1 MSRFSVYK
9 LSLLALLLAASGNIY
24 AKNNLL
30 VYIFKSGLVQPNI
43 SVVVDGKEQLTDD
56 YGKAEFDLQAG
67 SHEITYY
74 DNGEPFAVTS
84 VELVE
89 DIVSQVFLRLTRSGV
104 EAELDLPLSQ
114 MSQEFAQ
121 QSVKKLDE
129 GPRGT
134 LKFQIVS
141 SSDKQPISDAKVYF
155 RGYAVE
161 AVSDEAGVA
170 SIELPAGQYD
180 VSIVHPKYV
189 LSVKKELPVAVGKVV
204 NVDVALTQ
212 ADFVLEEYVVL
223 APFVEGGLAS
233 AISAMRDGEFIGDAL
248 SSEQFSKS
256 GDSDV
261 AEALKRVT
269 GVTLVDDKYVYI
281 RGLGERY
288 VTVLMN
294 DMHIPSPEPT
304 KRVVPLDIF
313 PTGVI
318 QDMQIQKT
326 WSSPLPGTFAG
337 GSVLLYS
344 KDIPKED
351 NYIQGSIGFKYRD
364 STGDDAMV
372 GVDNHKPLPSLI
384 LDLSENF
391 NHLGQQVVL
400 NGEVIG
406 EGGISAEDKLA
417 LNYAMMNYR
426 RYGLEEKA
434 IEPGYDL
441 SVSSGQSFKTSGGL
455 KYGFAGTLYYKT
467 DEKQNEIETNR
478 FLTVPV
484 TGETRHI
491 NNEKFNSAEINEKVG
506 ALVSL
511 GLDDTQYHSLKYTFL
526 WLNENTDETLF
537 GERLEITEGD
547 YHERYYL
554 SYVEEELF
562 AHQLNG
568 RNRFFKDSGLWF
580 FDELLFDWGVETAEA
595 TRLEPGTFEYEYKEE
610 PRGLV
615 LDAKKMFYLYSD
627 LDDTV
632 DNQRLDITLPFV
644 FNGQPNHTKFGVFNY
659 DKERNLDNRRFKV
672 EYQDTLDTSS
682 IDDALSVANVDN
694 GTADIL
700 DSYKDDDFY
709 TAEQNV
715 TAYYISQQ
723 ISPMEALDVSLG
735 VRVEDS
741 TQSLRVGE
749 DQRVYELDTSDT
761 LPSIGATYRLSEE
774 IQIRGGYSETIT
786 RPDFREFS
794 PNRYKDPL
802 TGYIVF
808 GFPSLKY
815 TTINN
820 FDLKLEWYPSHNEYL
835 TFGFFSKEF
844 INPIETV
851 RSQADVDIE
860 ITYRNAKDATSEGFE
875 FGFRKNLGF
884 VSDWFDNFYLEGNYT
899 DIESTVTL
907 DKDNPE
913 FINDPFIQDLTSEV
927 RPMQGQS
934 PYVINLQ
941 LGYDNLNTGRSVVL
955 AYNEFGERISSLGI
969 NDNPDIYEQ
978 PFEKLDLVV
987 KWRLNDTYDEQRKR
1001 IGYTVSFS
1009 AENILDSEKVRMQ
1022 GSDLVYR
1029 EKVGRSFKLGF
1040 SAKY

>member
-30 VYIFKSGLVQPNI
+30 VYVFKSGLVQPNI

-141 SSDKQPISDAKVYF
+141 ASDKQPISDAKVYF

-170 SIELPAGQYD
+170 TIELPAGQYD

-189 LSVKKELPVAVGKVV
+189 LSVKKELPVAVGKVA

-372 GVDNHKPLPSLI
+372 GIDNSKPLPSII
-384 LDLSENF
+384 LDASENF
-391 NHLGQQVVL
+391 SPLTEQVIFNNTVISPGLTPQQ
-400 NGEVIG
+400 
-406 EGGISAEDKLA
+406 KQA
-417 LNYAMMNYR
+417 LNYAMMDYR
-426 RYGLEEKA
+426 KYGTEEQK
-434 IEPGYDL
+434 IKPGYDL
-441 SVSSGQSFKTSGGL
+441 SFSSGQSFKTSNGL

-467 DEKQNEIETNR
+467 DEKKMDVGTDRYELRPATSSIDHVDDTDASITT
-478 FLTVPV
+478 L
-484 TGETRHI
+484 
-491 NNEKFNSAEINEKVG
+491 NEKVG

-511 GLDDTQYHSLKYTFL
+511 GLDDAKLHSLKYTFL
-526 WLNENTDETLF
+526 WLNENTDKTQF
-537 GERLEITEGD
+537 GQRLEIAEGN
-547 YHERYYL
+547 YSERTYL

-568 RNRFFKDSGLWF
+568 TSHFFKESGIAF
-580 FDELLFDWGVETAEA
+580 FDELKLDWGVETAEA
-595 TRLEPGTFEYEYKEE
+595 RRLEPGTFEYEYKEE
-610 PRGLV
+610 PVGLV
-615 LDAKKMFYLYSD
+615 LDAKKLFYLYSD
-627 LDDTV
+627 LEDNV
-632 DNQRLDITLPFV
+632 ENQRLDLTLPFV
-644 FNGQPNHTKFGVFNY
+644 FNGQPNHTKIGVFNY

-672 EYQDTLDTSS
+672 EYQNTLDLSS
-682 IDDALSVANVDN
+682 IDDALTTANVDN

-700 DSYKDDDFY
+700 DSYKADDFY

-715 TAYYISQQ
+715 TAYYISQL
-723 ISPMEALDVSLG
+723 ISPMEALDLSFG

-802 TGYIVF
+802 SGYIVF

-899 DIESTVTL
+899 DIESTITL

-913 FINDPFIQDLTSEV
+913 FLNDPFVQDLTSEQ

-941 LGYDNLNTGRSVVL
+941 LGYDNLNTGRSIVL
-955 AYNEFGERISSLGI
+955 AYNEFGERISTLGLSG
-969 NDNPDIYEQ
+969 NTDIYEQ

-1001 IGYTVSFS
+1001 IGYSISFS
-1009 AENILDSEKVRMQ
+1009 AENLLDSEKIWKYEDNV
-1022 GSDLVYR
+1022 VYK